1 MIITYGDALL
11 NVLGTILL
19 FTIIGYRNL
28 IGNIPEEL
36 FQSSMYF
43 LLNLPH
49 PSSTPDKSTLV
60 LKLSLNQH
68 SFELTNI
75 K

>member
-36 FQSSMYF
+36 FQSSMYLF
-43 LLNLPH
+43 LNLPPPPLH
-49 PSSTPDKSTLV
+49 PPI
-60 LKLSLNQH
+60 NQ
-68 SFELTNI
+68 LWY
-75 K
+75 